1 MSADERVREGLDH
14 ASRDDADAGWYGF
27 VTRDDVAA
35 LVAEHETLRERC
47 ESMDYSHAVR
57 VVALT
62 EENETLRA
70 AHQRCCDETDYCY
83 VCDNHPSHG
92 HAKTCALAAVSA
104 RGGDAA

>member
-1 MSADERVREGLDH
+1 MSAREALERLSDRVPATANAEREYEIV
-14 ASRDDADAGWYGF
+14 DAA
-27 VTRDDVAA
+27 VA
-35 LVAEHETLRERC
+35 
-47 ESMDYSHAVR
+47 
-57 VVALT
+57 
-62 EENETLRA
+62 ENETLRA

>member
-1 MSADERVREGLDH
+1 MSADAV
-14 ASRDDADAGWYGF
+14 SF
-27 VTRDDVAA
+27 SAA
-35 LVAEHETLRERC
+35 IEQRNRYRAKCKRLEA
-47 ESMDYSHAVR
+47 
-57 VVALT
+57 
-62 EENETLRA
+62 ENETLRA